1 MSHSTGSTSSIA
13 HPEIEALW
21 QRANPDLEA
30 MGTIIESHFNSSCL
44 AQVQI
49 GAGGYA
55 RVFMYTL
62 RNGTRFAAK
71 ICLPI
76 GETSKTEAEVATMDS
91 IRGQWPQPL
100 NYGGRLT
107 KSLVSSDINTC
118 PEGIYLL

>member
-1 MSHSTGSTSSIA
+1 MSHSTSSTSNIAA

-21 QRANPDLEA
+21 QGANPDLEA
-30 MGTIIESHFNSSCL
+30 MGAVVESHFNSSCL
-44 AQVQI
+44 ARVQI

-62 RNGTRFAAK
+62 SNGTRFAAK

-91 IRGQWPQPL
+91 IRGLW
-100 NYGGRLT
+100 
-107 KSLVSSDINTC
+107 SSN
-118 PEGIYLL
+118 